1 MCPSYSVS
9 RLSCER
15 RKTVSRSPYIYIIC
29 DNSSRSICIHD
40 SQPIAIDK
48 GSLVHGFI
56 YRSVSGV
63 ALWQRALPLIRCRLG
78 FYLSFIFL
86 YTHTNGTVFK
96 RKPSSR
102 KVNSN
107 HRKSGAF
114 LDVPPGE
121 NKKLTEPED
130 PENSYRLRSFSFT
143 SKGIVNRGDSF
154 RKRRSRSNSLARE
167 DDPKE
172 CTPPNSYDNNSQ
184 QVQQQHQFEHQ
195 QQQQYRQNECG
206 DDITSHTVSLMGSR
220 GVGKT
225 TLISQFMTSE
235 YINAYERQKD
245 NYESSVQSVCIMLNG
260 EESELRF
267 INDGEVSTKE
277 DRLAGSKIADAY
289 LVIFSVV
296 DKNSF
301 ETAETILK
309 NLREH
314 EMLRSRPAILVG
326 NKVDMARSRE
336 VTAQVSGSIWIDL
349 DQINAVPIVIKFWS
363 KTQRA
368 FAIETFFFKLT
379 ISHRIISHEITVR
392 SSLPVVGIAN
402 KAVSPPFFQFEPTT
416 EKVTVRTHNIQVRI
430 SVIAYCKG
438 NTIVNGIIIMPV
450 SLQLMEEFIKKKLY
464 KRQVHKKDYGDRK
477 HSEEMS

>member
-1 MCPSYSVS
+1 MAAEENGLLYNKARSASICAFGFPPGSTEYLLACAKAAASTPPPHRHVGGAAAIAAAEDNKRRRPAVRS
-9 RLSCER
+9 QSARTSGGRSIRKKALVAAAVGAQHGQHLSD
-15 RKTVSRSPYIYIIC
+15 SRSSVRSGYSDPRLHE
-29 DNSSRSICIHD
+29 SSPQD
-40 SQPIAIDK
+40 GMA
-48 GSLVHGFI
+48 
-56 YRSVSGV
+56 
-63 ALWQRALPLIRCRLG
+63 
-78 FYLSFIFL
+78 
-86 YTHTNGTVFK
+86 FK

-172 CTPPNSYDNNSQ
+172 CTPPILYDNNSQ
-184 QVQQQHQFEHQ
+184 QVQQQQQFQHQ
-195 QQQQYRQNECG
+195 QEQQHRQNECG

-235 YINAYERQKD
+235 YINAYERQRD

-277 DRLAGSKIADAY
+277 DRVAGSKPADAY

-336 VTAQVSGSIWIDL
+336 VTAQEGRYLACTCRAKYIEVS
-349 DQINAVPIVIKFWS
+349 
-363 KTQRA
+363 
-368 FAIETFFFKLT
+368 
-379 ISHRIISHEITVR
+379 
-392 SSLPVVGIAN
+392 VGIN
-402 KAVSPPFFQFEPTT
+402 
-416 EKVTVRTHNIQVRI
+416 HNVDELL
-430 SVIAYCKG
+430 V
-438 NTIVNGIIIMPV
+438 GILTQIRLKRAD
-450 SLQLMEEFIKKKLY
+450 SGEGHDHWYKNRNFIKASLKA
-464 KRQVHKKDYGDRK
+464 RQMFTWVFGKEDTKTK
-477 HSEEMS
+477 NCENLQVL